1 MEVGK
6 PKTIMNEMN
15 PHRCTDFVS
24 ELMLT
29 GVEEILGTGGLDPA
43 LAERQARLQEL
54 RRGETLHAHDFPEY
68 DLDKIQ
74 QALGH
79 LFGVEAGS
87 GLALRAGRASLQ
99 RLLSQ
104 YGAQLGITSLG
115 YRLLPSRARFKTG
128 LEALAGFLSAPCG
141 GQITISEDANNWYWR
156 IESCPWCLN
165 GESGQPACHFVV
177 GLLQEFLSWA
187 SGGRFFQVTETECQ
201 AMGAPA
207 CLIQMNKQPID

>member
-1 MEVGK
+1 
-6 PKTIMNEMN
+6 MNEMN
-15 PHRCTDFVS
+15 QHRCTDFVS

-29 GVEEILGTGGLDPA
+29 GVEEILGMGGLDPA

-54 RRGETLHAHDFPEY
+54 CHGEALRSQDFPEY

-74 QALGH
+74 QTLGH
-79 LFGVEAGS
+79 LFGTEAGN

-99 RLLSQ
+99 RLLNQ
-104 YGAQLGITSLG
+104 YGAQLGVTSLG
-115 YRLLPSRARFKTG
+115 YRLLPFRARFKAG
-128 LEALAGFLSAPCG
+128 LEALAEFLSASCG
-141 GQITISEDANNWYWR
+141 GQITASEDANHWYWR
-156 IESCPWCLN
+156 IASCPWCLN
-165 GESGQPACHFVV
+165 GESEQPACHFVV
-177 GLLQEFLSWA
+177 GLLQEFLSWV